1 MKTKRMVAN
10 LWRMVTFV
18 GKTTFAVIDGKN
30 LSLTC
35 LCWEMLEEA
44 RKRYLLFCM
53 YILVEQ
59 GVSLFFMRYKILN
72 KFQEWIKSPIMQ

>member
-1 MKTKRMVAN
+1 
-10 LWRMVTFV
+10 MVTFV
-18 GKTTFAVIDGKN
+18 GKTTFAAIDGKN
-30 LSLTC
+30 LSSTC

-44 RKRYLLFCM
+44 RKRYLWICM

-59 GVSLFFMRYKILN
+59 GVSLFFIRYKILN